1 MARAVMIQREIP
13 GDAEE
18 PRADAT
24 FFCGPVGGSAYT
36 DEHVLG
42 QVAGKVRLPDRSAEI
57 PEQPVVIRGEQRL
70 RITHASYLRT
80 PAAGKALAL
89 NKAIV

>member
-42 QVAGKVRLPDRSAEI
+42 QG
-57 PEQPVVIRGEQRL
+57 
-70 RITHASYLRT
+70 
-80 PAAGKALAL
+80 AGKALAL